1 VVKRERRR
9 RKEWLALGK
18 GLAVWAAAVACG
30 CTPLVPE
37 RTPEPA
43 QAPPAWSGPHIAAAE
58 PDHDFGSVEQ
68 GAVVDHRFEVVN
80 QGDQA
85 LEIKSVKSSCGCSA
99 TLESSKALAPG
110 ERGWVEA
117 SLDTIRLSGPQVKAI
132 RVKTNDP
139 AQPELTLTLHG
150 TVLADVVAEPRQ
162 VFFGRLGR
170 GEAASS
176 VVNVSLR
183 QGDLA
188 ITGVKVE
195 GGRVKVRSE
204 PLDAPET
211 GMRLVVTLPP
221 SRASGR
227 INDRILVTTT
237 SGRQPVVAI
246 PILAS
251 VEGAVEPAEPL
262 AAAPAPAPAG
272 DATRTA
278 ESQARG
284 RGNARGG
291 S

>member
-1 VVKRERRR
+1 MGGLGQGLVVGG
-9 RKEWLALGK
+9 W
-18 GLAVWAAAVACG
+18 VVVACA

-37 RTPEPA
+37 RAPELA

-68 GAVVDHRFEVVN
+68 GFIVEHRFEVVN

-99 TLESSKALAPG
+99 MLESSKTLAPG

-117 SLDTIRLSGPQVKAI
+117 SLDTVRLSGPQAKAV

-139 AQPELTLTLHG
+139 VQPELTLMLHG

-162 VFFGRLGR
+162 VFFGRLER

-176 VVNVSLR
+176 VVRVSLR
-183 QGDLA
+183 QPDLA
-188 ITGVKVE
+188 ITGVKAE

-204 PLDAPET
+204 PLDGQEL
-211 GMRLVVTLPP
+211 GVRLVVTLLP

-246 PILAS
+246 PVLVS

-262 AAAPAPAPAG
+262 AAPAAASAG
-272 DATRTA
+272 EATRTA
-278 ESQARG
+278 ESQGRG
-284 RGNARGG
+284 RGTAQGG

>member
-1 VVKRERRR
+1 LVE
-9 RKEWLALGK
+9 LGLGK
-18 GLAVWAAAVACG
+18 GLVLGWWLVVACA

-37 RTPEPA
+37 REPEPA

-68 GAVVDHRFEVVN
+68 GFIVEHRFEVVN

-85 LEIKSVKSSCGCSA
+85 LDIKSVKSSCGCSA
-99 TLESSKALAPG
+99 TLESSKTLAPG

-117 SLDTIRLSGPQVKAI
+117 SLDTVRLSGPQVKAV

-139 AQPELTLTLHG
+139 VQPELTLTLHG
-150 TVLADVVAEPRQ
+150 TVLADVVADPRQ
-162 VFFGRLGR
+162 VFFGRVER
-170 GEAASS
+170 GEVATS

-183 QGDLA
+183 QPELT
-188 ITGVKVE
+188 ITGVKAE
-195 GGRVKVRSE
+195 SGRVAVRSE
-204 PLDAPET
+204 PLEAPEI
-211 GMRLVVTLPP
+211 GVRLVVTLRP

-237 SGRQPVVAI
+237 SGRQPVIAI
-246 PILAS
+246 PVLAS

-262 AAAPAPAPAG
+262 AAAPGA
-272 DATRTA
+272 
-278 ESQARG
+278 AR
-284 RGNARGG
+284 RD